1 MPQLSQDNQECLQ
14 KHFFRPS
21 IWTQFLPLF
30 RAQRYN
36 ADIHQITENE
46 GDPRAIPDIKPFPP
60 AQLPYSPAAPK
71 LLGLL
76 YSPLSSLTRF
86 FSHLLRRPPP
96 EAPRRRPNFSPLLPA
111 LPAGRLSRG
120 HEELPGRLSLL
131 LGAALA
137 LPGRPSGGRPL
148 RPARPVGKPRED
160 ATAGQSS
167 PMPPM
172 GSERM
177 EMRKRQMPLAQDAP
191 GAAPGQP
198 GAGSRGSNACCF
210 CWCCCCSCSCLTV
223 RNQEDQRPTIA
234 SHELRADLPTWEESP
249 APTLEEVNAWAQSF
263 DKLMVTP
270 AGRNAF
276 REFLRTE
283 FSEENMLFWMAC
295 EELKK
300 EANKNII
307 EEKARIIYEDYI
319 SILSPKEVSLD
330 SRVREVIN
338 RNMVEPSQHIFDD
351 AQLQIYTLMH
361 RDSYP
366 RFMNSAVYK
375 DLLQSLS
382 EKSIEA

>member
-1 MPQLSQDNQECLQ
+1 MPQLSQDNQEWLQ
-14 KHFFRPS
+14 KHFSRPS

-46 GDPRAIPDIKPFPP
+46 GDPRAVPDIK
-60 AQLPYSPAAPK
+60 
-71 LLGLL
+71 
-76 YSPLSSLTRF
+76 R
-86 FSHLLRRPPP
+86 
-96 EAPRRRPNFSPLLPA
+96 
-111 LPAGRLSRG
+111 
-120 HEELPGRLSLL
+120 
-131 LGAALA
+131 
-137 LPGRPSGGRPL
+137 
-148 RPARPVGKPRED
+148 
-160 ATAGQSS
+160 
-167 PMPPM
+167 M

-177 EMRKRQMPLAQDAP
+177 EMRKRQMPVAQDAP